1 MEFSFLLAVPTMVAA
16 TGYDLLKTP
25 VQFDHHQIVLLM
37 VGLITAFIVAWI
49 AVKAFIAFVEKN
61 GFAFFGWYRIILGI
75 LYLVFIR

>member
-1 MEFSFLLAVPTMVAA
+1 
-16 TGYDLLKTP
+16 
-25 VQFDHHQIVLLM
+25 M
-37 VGLITAFIVAWI
+37 VGLVTAFIVAWI